1 MTHLEQAVTDPA
13 SRAHAS
19 LHEFLLAIFSELYG
33 MLAMRFGD
41 TDVDKDGK
49 INAAEFDGLC
59 EDIAALPH
67 RFGFGPKLGGGVRYR

>member
-1 MTHLEQAVTDPA
+1 
-13 SRAHAS
+13 
-19 LHEFLLAIFSELYG
+19 

-59 EDIAALPH
+59 EDIADLPR
-67 RFGFGPKLGGGVRYR
+67 RFGLAPSLEKEYGTTERRAASHKAVI